1 MVFKRAKPL
10 GWLAWMREMVY
21 PRGGFRRA
29 TRYVIHRMSRLPDEP
44 HRIARGIFA
53 GSLIGFLPLP
63 GLQFAAAWAAARLM
77 RGNVLAALLGTFNTN
92 PVTTP
97 FFAVFA
103 MSLGH
108 KLLGVEAPLSP
119 EGIARA
125 FGHAGRDLWHNFS
138 AIFTDERMD
147 WDGLRS
153 FWSDIYLPYF
163 IGALLPGILISLA
176 AYYVTIPIV
185 QAYQKSRDAKADER
199 RERRRKLKA
208 TLVEAAAR
216 LKIGRDAGKTNPDGA
231 VKDQAGK
238 SDPDGTP

>member
-1 MVFKRAKPL
+1 MVFKRRKPL
-10 GWLAWMREMVY
+10 GWLAWLREMVY
-21 PRGGFRRA
+21 PRGGFKRA

-63 GLQFAAAWAAARLM
+63 FLQFLAAWGAAKLM

-103 MSLGH
+103 MTLGH
-108 KLLGVEAPLSP
+108 WLLGVEAPLSAK
-119 EGIARA
+119 EIGRA
-125 FGHAGRDLWHNFS
+125 FGNAGHDLWRNIM
-138 AIFTDERMD
+138 AIFTEDRMQ
-147 WDGLRS
+147 WGGLIQ
-153 FWSDIYLPYF
+153 FWNDIYLPYF
-163 IGALLPGILISLA
+163 IGALLPGIVISLV

-185 QAYQKSRDAKADER
+185 QAYQKARHAKADER

-216 LKIGRDAGKTNPDGA
+216 LRPNRDAGKGDGN
-231 VKDQAGK
+231 G
-238 SDPDGTP
+238 SELP

>member
-1 MVFKRAKPL
+1 MVFKRRKPL
-10 GWLAWMREMVY
+10 GWFAWMREMVY

-53 GSLIGFLPLP
+53 GSLVGFLPLP
-63 GLQFAAAWAAARLM
+63 GLQFVAAWAAARVM

-103 MSLGH
+103 MTFGH
-108 KLLGVEAPLSP
+108 WLLGVKAPLSA

-125 FGHAGRDLWHNFS
+125 FGHAGQDLWRNFI
-138 AIFTDERMD
+138 AIFTDARMD
-147 WDGLRS
+147 WGGLLR
-153 FWSDIYLPYF
+153 FWQEIYLPYF
-163 IGALLPGILISLA
+163 IGALLPGIVISLI

-185 QAYQKSRDAKADER
+185 QAYQKSRAAKADER
-199 RERRRKLKA
+199 KERRRKLKA
-208 TLVEAAAR
+208 ALVDAAAR
-216 LKIGRDAGKTNPDGA
+216 FKPGRDAAKAGTGTSD
-231 VKDQAGK
+231 DQ
-238 SDPDGTP
+238 DPS

>member
-1 MVFKRAKPL
+1 MVFKRRKPL
-10 GWLAWMREMVY
+10 GWLAWLREMVY
-21 PRGGFRRA
+21 PRGGFKRA

-63 GLQFAAAWAAARLM
+63 FLQFLAAWGAAKLM

-103 MSLGH
+103 MTLGH
-108 KLLGVEAPLSP
+108 WLLGVEAPLSAK
-119 EGIARA
+119 EIGRA
-125 FGHAGRDLWHNFS
+125 FGNAGHDLWRNVV
-138 AIFTDERMD
+138 AIFTEDRMQ
-147 WDGLRS
+147 WGGLIQ
-153 FWSDIYLPYF
+153 FWNDIYLPYF
-163 IGALLPGILISLA
+163 IGALLPGIIISLV

-185 QAYQKSRDAKADER
+185 QAYQKARHAKADER

-216 LKIGRDAGKTNPDGA
+216 LRPNRDAGKGDGN
-231 VKDQAGK
+231 G
-238 SDPDGTP
+238 SELP

>member
-1 MVFKRAKPL
+1 MVFKRRKPL
-10 GWLAWMREMVY
+10 GWLAWLREMVY

-63 GLQFAAAWAAARLM
+63 GLQFVGAWAAARLM

-103 MSLGH
+103 MSFGH
-108 KLLGVEAPLSP
+108 WLLGVEAPLSAG
-119 EGIARA
+119 EIGRA
-125 FGHAGRDLWHNFS
+125 FGRAGHDLWRNIE
-138 AIFTDERMD
+138 AIFTDDRMQ
-147 WDGLRS
+147 WGGLLQ
-153 FWSDIYLPYF
+153 FWHDIYLPYF
-163 IGALLPGILISLA
+163 IGALIPGILISLV
-176 AYYVTIPIV
+176 AYYITIPIV
-185 QAYQKSRDAKADER
+185 QAYQKARHAKADER

-208 TLVEAAAR
+208 TIADAAAR
-216 LKIGRDAGKTNPDGA
+216 LRPHRDHD
-231 VKDQAGK
+231 KDEGGGPA
-238 SDPDGTP
+238 TP

>member
-1 MVFKRAKPL
+1 MVFKRRKPL

-21 PRGGFRRA
+21 PRGGFKRA

-63 GLQFAAAWAAARLM
+63 GLQFIAAWGAARLM

-103 MSLGH
+103 MTLGH
-108 KLLGVEAPLSP
+108 WLLGVQAPLSAG
-119 EGIARA
+119 EIARA
-125 FGHAGRDLWHNFS
+125 FGRAGSDLWRNVL
-138 AIFTDERMD
+138 AIFTEDRMQ
-147 WDGLRS
+147 WGGLTQ
-153 FWSDIYLPYF
+153 FWHDIYLPYF
-163 IGALLPGILISLA
+163 IGALLPGIIISLV

-185 QAYQKSRDAKADER
+185 QAYQKARHAKADER

-208 TLVEAAAR
+208 ALVEAAAR
-216 LKIGRDAGKTNPDGA
+216 LRPNRDIDKGDGN
-231 VKDQAGK
+231 G
-238 SDPDGTP
+238 PELP